1 LSKRVEAIAGVSC
14 DIVKEFS
21 IKKEREG
28 ARESERERERERENI
43 KREINK
49 FRE

>member
-28 ARESERERERERENI
+28 ARENI